1 MADTNQWEYTVFSLG
16 NMWRG
21 PKEDELEATLNE
33 LGLEGWEVASTFTIT
48 DSNKVT
54 VIANRPL
61 TAFERRRRSW
71 PG

>member
-16 NMWRG
+16 NIWRG

-33 LGLEGWEVASTFTIT
+33 LGLEGWEVVGTYVIN
-48 DSNKVT
+48 DKVT
-54 VIANRPL
+54 LIAKRPL
-61 TAFERRRRSW
+61 TAFERRQRSW